1 MKRISV
7 LIIIQAVIFIRA
19 SFSSPI
25 DTLQAKLKCVPLD
38 EQLSSIKQLPFNLVV
53 SNSAEIVPILQN
65 YKAIAKN
72 LNDYEALARIYDNL
86 SLAYYYNGK
95 YDDNLKYGLKA
106 IALYDS
112 LGDFQNLAIMY
123 GELGYQMKR
132 RDLPK
137 AFEMMRRGK
146 SILEDLNET
155 DPLSSVYN
163 NYGVLHEMSNQLDS
177 ATYYY
182 RKSLSAKRLLND
194 SLGIPYSLNNI
205 AAVKQ
210 MQQQND
216 SALFYLHESTRIR
229 GIKNDIIGLAENY
242 QQYGQVY
249 AAKGNYSKSNEYFQM
264 SLQLALKH
272 GYVLLAQNLYKDL
285 SKLHEEKGE
294 HIKALNYHKLHKHFH
309 DSIINIETNRTIADL
324 QVRFETEEK
333 EKALLE
339 ERAAKAQALLTASN
353 RQKWIWGV
361 ALLSGIV
368 VLSVLIVM
376 QQNKRKAQE
385 EKDKAVILEQ
395 EKGLAAIIN
404 AQEEERIRV
413 AKELHDGVGQ
423 QISAVSLNFQALSKK
438 ISTTSPEL
446 IPDFEK
452 IKRMIHDT
460 GSDIRTVSHKMMPK
474 ALTAFGLVDALEDM
488 IDKSLTGIGVECRFE
503 HQNMEERLT
512 QTVEIGL
519 FRISQE
525 LVNNI
530 IKHADATKVEIK
542 LLKNGGICTLTISDN
557 GKGFESAKTDG
568 IGMLSIT
575 SRVNALRGEFRIE
588 SEVGRGT
595 MAVVRVKTL

>member
-1 MKRISV
+1 MRISI
-7 LIIIQAVIFIRA
+7 LIFIQVFFFIRA
-19 SFSSPI
+19 LQSSPI
-25 DTLQAKLKCVPLD
+25 DTLQAKLSSVPLD
-38 EQLSSIKQLPFNLVV
+38 QQLNSIKHLPFNLVV

-65 YKAIAKN
+65 YKTIAKN
-72 LNDYEALARIYDNL
+72 QKDYESLAHIYDNL
-86 SLAYYYNGK
+86 SLAYYYKGK

-112 LGDFQNLAIMY
+112 LGDFRNLAIMY
-123 GELGYQMKR
+123 SELGYQMKR
-132 RDLPK
+132 RDLTK

-146 SILEDLNET
+146 RILEDLNET

-182 RKSLSAKRLLND
+182 RKSLSTKRLLND

-205 AAVKQ
+205 AAVKL
-210 MQQQND
+210 MQQQFD
-216 SALFYLHESTRIR
+216 SALFYLYESTRIR
-229 GIKNDIIGLAENY
+229 EIKNDIIGLAENY
-242 QQYGQVY
+242 QQFGQAY
-249 AAKGNYSKSNEYFQM
+249 AAKGNYGKSDEYFQM
-264 SLQLALKH
+264 SLQFALKH

-294 HIKALNYHKLHKHFH
+294 YIKALSYHKLHKHFH

-333 EKALLE
+333 EKALLK
-339 ERAAKAQALLTASN
+339 ERAEKAQAQLTASN

-361 ALLSGIV
+361 ALFSGIV

-376 QQNKRKAQE
+376 QRNKRKAQE
-385 EKDKAVILEQ
+385 EKDKAVIQEQ
-395 EKGLAAIIN
+395 EKGLVAIIN

-438 ISTTSPEL
+438 ITAISPDL

-460 GSDIRTVSHKMMPK
+460 GSDIRSVSHQMMPK

-488 IDKSLTGIGVECRFE
+488 IDKSLTSIGIECKFE
-503 HQNMEERLT
+503 HRNMDERLP
-512 QTVEIGL
+512 QTLEIGL
-519 FRISQE
+519 FRIAQE

-530 IKHADATKVEIK
+530 IKHANATKVEIN
-542 LLKNGGICTLTISDN
+542 LIKNNDDCTLTVNDN
-557 GKGFESAKTDG
+557 GKGFESRQSDG

>member
-1 MKRISV
+1 MKG
-7 LIIIQAVIFIRA
+7 II
-19 SFSSPI
+19 
-25 DTLQAKLKCVPLD
+25 AKLIMITVFGSSSLATNIDSLQLLLSKLPLKN
-38 EQLSSIKQLPFNLVV
+38 QLTHINGLSYNLIV
-53 SNSAEIVPILQN
+53 SQSQKVIPILRK
-65 YKAIAKN
+65 YESIATE
-72 LNDYEALARIYDNL
+72 LNDKETLARIYDNL
-86 SLAYYYNGK
+86 SLAYYYSGK
-95 YDDNLKYGLKA
+95 YDENLKYGLKA

-112 LGDFQNLAIMY
+112 IGDKKKLGNMY

-137 AFEMMRRGK
+137 AFELMRRGK
-146 SILEDLNET
+146 QILEDLKKI
-155 DPLSSVYN
+155 DPLSSLYN
-163 NYGVLHEMSNQLDS
+163 NYGVLHEMSYQLDS
-177 ATYYY
+177 ATFYY
-182 RKSLSAKRLLND
+182 RMSLSAKRMLND

-210 MQQQND
+210 MQQQYD

-229 GIKNDIIGLAENY
+229 EIKNDAIGLAENY

-249 AAKGNYSKSNEYFQM
+249 AAKGNYSKSDEYFQM
-264 SLQLALKH
+264 SLHLALKH

-285 SKLHEEKGE
+285 SKLHEEKGDY
-294 HIKALNYHKLHKHFH
+294 IKALNYYKLHKHFQ
-309 DSIINIETNRTIADL
+309 DSIINLETNRTIADL

-339 ERAAKAQALLTASN
+339 ERAAKAQAELTASI
-353 RQKWIWGV
+353 RQKWIWGIM
-361 ALLSGIV
+361 LLSGIV
-368 VLSVLIVM
+368 VLSILIVM
-376 QQNKRKAQE
+376 QRNNRKAQE

-423 QISAVSLNFQALSKK
+423 QIGAVSLNFQALAKK
-438 ISTTSPEL
+438 VGVITPEL
-446 IPDFEK
+446 TPDFEK

-460 GSDIRTVSHKMMPK
+460 GSDIRSVSHQMMPK

-488 IDKSLTGIGVECRFE
+488 VDKSLTSIGVECKFE
-503 HQNMEERLT
+503 HRKMEERLP

-519 FRISQE
+519 FRIAQE

-530 IKHADATKVEIK
+530 IKHANATKVEIN
-542 LLKNGGICTLTISDN
+542 LVRNEQDCTLTIADN
-557 GKGFESAKTDG
+557 GRGFEDTKSDG

-575 SRVNALRGEFRIE
+575 SRVNALRGEFHIE
-588 SEVGRGT
+588 SEVGSGT
-595 MAVVRVKTL
+595 RAIVRVKTH